1 MPLEEKSA
9 ISRIKTSIIKDI
21 FWCSKAKPYNHSAF
35 GFELA
40 VFYPNEYAK
49 QNVSFSHTP
58 SPGFVLLQFKEDMA
72 ERLNRSAP
80 ARSSQ
85 ISY

>member
-40 VFYPNEYAK
+40 VFYPNDMRNK
-49 QNVSFSHTP
+49 MFLFRIPPPQ
-58 SPGFVLLQFKEDMA
+58 VLFFYSLKKTWQKG
-72 ERLNRSAP
+72 
-80 ARSSQ
+80 
-85 ISY
+85 